1 MIINY
6 HTFDISIMPRV
17 SFTTSQLS
25 AILDALEEELPG
37 EMPNAIMDIL
47 TRRLIV
53 NGNVS
58 KSVDVN
64 PDTSEFVHDYD
75 SSDSET
81 DYSYTSSD
89 SESFTESGSSS
100 SESSD
105 WHSQRKKKAKKAKNT
120 PPTSSR
126 SKTPMSKKSHK

>member
-1 MIINY
+1 
-6 HTFDISIMPRV
+6 MPRV
-17 SFTTSQLS
+17 SFTTPQLS
-25 AILDALEEELPG
+25 AILDALEQELPG

-53 NGNVS
+53 NGNVA

-81 DYSYTSSD
+81 DYSDSSSD
-89 SESFTESGSSS
+89 YESSTESGSSS

-126 SKTPMSKKSHK
+126 SKTPTSKKSHK

>member
-1 MIINY
+1 
-6 HTFDISIMPRV
+6 MPRV

-25 AILDALEEELPG
+25 AILDALEQEMPG

-64 PDTSEFVHDYD
+64 PETSEFVHSYTSDESDSDYD
-75 SSDSET
+75 SSDSS
-81 DYSYTSSD
+81 DYSSSD
-89 SESFTESGSSS
+89 YSSS
-100 SESSD
+100 EYSGESSTYYSSSSYSESSD
-105 WHSQRKKKAKKAKNT
+105 STIDQKPKKMKNKKYKKK
-120 PPTSSR
+120 
-126 SKTPMSKKSHK
+126 

>member
-1 MIINY
+1 MYPLPPPNCPPFS
-6 HTFDISIMPRV
+6 TLF
-17 SFTTSQLS
+17 
-25 AILDALEEELPG
+25 LEDELRG

-81 DYSYTSSD
+81 DYSDTSSD
-89 SESFTESGSSS
+89 SESFTESSSGSSS
-100 SESSD
+100 SESKYY
-105 WHSQRKKKAKKAKNT
+105 HSQRKKKQKNT
-120 PPTSSR
+120 KKMSPPTSSR
-126 SKTPMSKKSHK
+126 SKTPMRKNK